1 MVVGL
6 LVAALLNLG
15 VRGVVRQYPLGYK
28 MPVKIII
35 ADSFRLLIIAKHFS
49 HYYKKIIEYPKAKD
63 PIPLLHYF

>member
-1 MVVGL
+1 MVIGL

-15 VRGVVRQYPLGYK
+15 VRAVVRQYPLGCK

-35 ADSFRLLIIAKHFS
+35 ADSFRVLIIAKHFS
-49 HYYKKIIEYPKAKD
+49 YYYKKIIEYHKAKD